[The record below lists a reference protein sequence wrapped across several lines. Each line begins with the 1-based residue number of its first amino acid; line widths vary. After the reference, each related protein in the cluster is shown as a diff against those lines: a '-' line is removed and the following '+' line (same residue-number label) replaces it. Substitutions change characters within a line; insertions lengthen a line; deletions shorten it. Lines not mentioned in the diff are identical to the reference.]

1 MECLP
6 EIAVDILFD
15 SDDEKRR
22 DDRRARR
29 AKREQSKIP
38 DSFVPCRREM
48 NWFLARET
56 SNVTPDIADHPDKYV
71 QAEINYESDRAALQA
86 KSRGDYHFI
95 VKGDYSSALSS
106 YLEAQA
112 TASPGNG
119 VLHRELGEAVPLCL
133 IKLGDDNKAKELL
146 MERLEKTGNYDHRNS
161 LMYCM
166 LRHFKPDM
174 LPLTEIIHLLPL
186 QRDEPAIWAL
196 FVKYFEPGSDRYLTC
211 VYSIIRLCNW
221 LCKYTSAE
229 RLDYYRTLGAEFG
242 AIADA
247 IDAPVERQI
256 ELKVKVKSLWDDHEK
271 LKEWFLT

>member
-1 MECLP
+1 M
-6 EIAVDILFD
+6 
-15 SDDEKRR
+15 
-22 DDRRARR
+22 
-29 AKREQSKIP
+29 
-38 DSFVPCRREM
+38 
-48 NWFLARET
+48 
-56 SNVTPDIADHPDKYV
+56 
-71 QAEINYESDRAALQA
+71 
-86 KSRGDYHFI
+86 
-95 VKGDYSSALSS
+95 
-106 YLEAQA
+106 
-112 TASPGNG
+112 
-119 VLHRELGEAVPLCL
+119 

-196 FVKYFEPGSDRYLTC
+196 FVKYFEPGSGTSGRNLDFVFFWSFEYPSKDRYLTC

-271 LKEWFLT
+271 LKEWFLA